1 MDFQVSNNDISNYSD
16 EKVVQFILDHKN
28 IEDKN
33 LGYTQLYNKYF
44 NKAINFYGIRGVDEE
59 EAKDLI
65 QEVFL
70 IVFNKLDK
78 FHENSKF
85 NSRFYIAGR
94 NALVDHIRKKNKEN
108 LKLKKYIFDQSVNSL
123 SKEKNEFITENEHIL
138 KNNKIEFQKRI
149 FSSLSD
155 QDQNLLNLKY
165 KDRFK
170 DKEIQEIFQLWS
182 QWHVQSRLKI
192 VIKRAQ
198 DLYNA
203 HKMTE

>member
-1 MDFQVSNNDISNYSD
+1 MNNHFSNQTMDFQVSNNDISNYSD

-123 SKEKNEFITENEHIL
+123 SKEFITENEHIL

-170 DKEIQEIFQLWS
+170 DKEIQEIFQL
-182 QWHVQSRLKI
+182 
-192 VIKRAQ
+192 
-198 DLYNA
+198 
-203 HKMTE
+203 